1 MNIVKYLLKN
11 VFTKVIS
18 YKQIHYA
25 ILISF
30 FVNRHMK
37 IIFVFF
43 FFRWNSVNLHTIVA
57 TRYFL

>member
-1 MNIVKYLLKN
+1 MNTVKYLLKN

-43 FFRWNSVNLHTIVA
+43 FRWNSVNLHTIVA
-57 TRYFL
+57 IRYFL

>member
-25 ILISF
+25 VLISF

-43 FFRWNSVNLHTIVA
+43 FLDGI
-57 TRYFL
+57 L